1 MTRGVLA
8 VLLALASCGDEAPR
22 PRKPVKNT
30 LDPEGG
36 GGGGAPASASALG
49 GAGVAG
55 QKPVPLNLYPKV
67 DDKYRKE
74 FSKDDFVP
82 DPDGDRNRDP
92 FRAYFI
98 DPTPTAASVAT
109 TQELREDYCAKR
121 MVAENY
127 GFRDLQLIGVLTGK
141 KRGALFLDGQK
152 YGHIAHLGDCLS
164 KDKARVIKIEGS
176 TVEVEIR
183 GEAPPGG
190 AAPAP
195 HREIIRLHPEEIEA
209 GEIGE
214 GVR

>member
-1 MTRGVLA
+1 MRKLL
-8 VLLALASCGDEAPR
+8 LLAMLFAACGGDEPAPR
-22 PRKPVKNT
+22 RPVRRGMG
-30 LDPEGG
+30 DGE
-36 GGGGAPASASALG
+36 GGGAPAPAVPTP
-49 GAGVAG
+49 GAVPG

-67 DDKYRKE
+67 EDKYRK
-74 FSKDDFVP
+74 DFTKEDFIP

-98 DPTPTAASVAT
+98 DPTPNATSTGT
-109 TQELREDYCAKR
+109 TQEQREDYCAKR

-127 GFRDLQLIGVLTGK
+127 GFRDLTLIGVLTAK
-141 KRGALFLDGQK
+141 KRGALFLDSQK
-152 YGHIAHLGDCLS
+152 FGHIAHLGDCLS

-195 HREIIRLHPEEIEA
+195 HKEILRLHPEEIEA
-209 GEIGE
+209 GEFGD
-214 GVR
+214 VPR